1 MGTYYANEPIIAF
14 FLFFSLL
21 NSITNKN
28 SKWLTEHASVH
39 LVVARLLVIRLIVAA
54 VAEGTL
60 PIKLGG
66 DGILARSDP
75 DKGLCPPILFSL
87 LIV

>member
-39 LVVARLLVIRLIVAA
+39 LVVARLLVAMLLVASA
-54 VAEGTL
+54 
-60 PIKLGG
+60 GG
-66 DGILARSDP
+66 GAWDIWPWPSDAMV
-75 DKGLCPPILFSL
+75 G
-87 LIV
+87 